1 MVLIMAIVFGI
12 DVSKATSNV
21 AVIND
26 DTTVW
31 QSKINN
37 DWFGFQELL
46 KHLQEYREPQIVF
59 EATGVYSQRLRRFL
73 DDHQYRYSQL
83 NPLAAKK
90 QLDGLRTRK
99 TDKND
104 ALHLAQTQL
113 IFKRR
118 LTYYQEP
125 VYRDLMNLSRFYQEV
140 NSDLVREKNRLHR
153 SVQLTF
159 PELEQLLS
167 KPTGKMYWTIVQLY
181 PHADCLNEQTP
192 EDVYERISSVVS
204 HHGKAALKAIA
215 TKLLNLAKASYPA
228 ESIDSPMLEQTRY
241 HAKQVTE
248 REAHKDQ
255 IINQMVQL
263 AKGLPEFEILM
274 SIPGFAEKTVVRL
287 IGELGDIRRFGSSNK
302 LNAFVGIDL
311 RHYESGNYIA
321 SDQISKRGNH
331 IARAV
336 LYRAIT
342 NISSAAKT
350 KPNHI
355 NDFYQKRK
363 KQLPVVNGKT
373 VGSKKVAVAAMS
385 RLLRTIYH
393 LVTTSQLYQ
402 YGVQRQPI

>member
-1 MVLIMAIVFGI
+1 MVFVMVVVFGI

-21 AVIND
+21 AVVND

-59 EATGVYSQRLRRFL
+59 EATGVYSQRLKRFL
-73 DDHQYRYSQL
+73 DDHQYRYTQL

-118 LTYYQEP
+118 LTYYQDP
-125 VYRDLMNLSRFYQEV
+125 VYRDLMNLSRFYQEI
-140 NSDLVREKNRLHR
+140 NADLVSEKNRLHR

-159 PELEQLLS
+159 PEVEQLLS
-167 KPTGKMYWTIVQLY
+167 KPTGKMYWAIVQLY
-181 PHADCLNEQTP
+181 PHPDCLSELTPDDVREQ
-192 EDVYERISSVVS
+192 IASVVS
-204 HHGKAALKAIA
+204 HHGKAALQATA
-215 TKLLNLAKASYPA
+215 TKLLNLAQVAYPA
-228 ESIDSPMLEQTRY
+228 ESIDSPTLEQTRY
-241 HAKQVTE
+241 HAKQVAKL
-248 REAHKDQ
+248 EAYKDQ
-255 IINQMVQL
+255 IIDQMVQI
-263 AKGLPEFEILM
+263 AKSLPEFEILM
-274 SIPGFAEKTVVRL
+274 SIPGFAEKTAVRL

-302 LNAFVGIDL
+302 LNAYVGIDL
-311 RHYESGNYIA
+311 RHYESGNFIA
-321 SDQISKRGNH
+321 ADQISKRGNH

-336 LYRAIT
+336 LYRAIN
-342 NISSAAKT
+342 NIASAAKT

-355 NDFYQKRK
+355 NDFYQRRK
-363 KQLPVVNGKT
+363 KQLPVVNGKP
-373 VGSKKVAVAAMS
+373 VGSKKVAIAAMS